1 MAVTGGLMFGK
12 AYLALGGW
20 EDGGRGA
27 CPAVQDASLTGIVGS
42 GCWIVALVKA
52 FVCACGASFMEA
64 VLTGANDNVVVP
76 VVLWLLVK
84 GVRL

>member
-1 MAVTGGLMFGK
+1 MQDST
-12 AYLALGGW
+12 LA
-20 EDGGRGA
+20 
-27 CPAVQDASLTGIVGS
+27 GILVS
-42 GCWIVALVKA
+42 GCWVVSLVKA

-76 VVLWLLVK
+76 VALWLLVK

>member
-1 MAVTGGLMFGK
+1 
-12 AYLALGGW
+12 
-20 EDGGRGA
+20 
-27 CPAVQDASLTGIVGS
+27 
-42 GCWIVALVKA
+42 
-52 FVCACGASFMEA
+52 